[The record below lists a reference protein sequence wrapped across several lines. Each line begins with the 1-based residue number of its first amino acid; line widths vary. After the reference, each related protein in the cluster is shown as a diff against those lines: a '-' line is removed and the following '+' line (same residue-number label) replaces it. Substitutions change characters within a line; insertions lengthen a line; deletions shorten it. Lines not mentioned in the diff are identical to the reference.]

1 MWTAD
6 AVAKE
11 VKDKVN
17 DLLLNRTI
25 NRPTLIEGLEDAF
38 EDIRSALE
46 SLRDDEARS
55 R

>member
-11 VKDKVN
+11 VKDK

-38 EDIRSALE
+38 EDIRSVLE